1 MSSVIDILSDADKNI
16 HTIINHKNNRYLRNL
31 LEAAF
36 LPEKKLLLPEGVPE
50 YKSNVDSAYQNQGAI
65 WQIARKIDV
74 FYRSDVKSIVREV
87 AFLRALESISD
98 VEGDLLVAIK
108 EQNVDL
114 IYPNLTYENLKNVG
128 YF

>member
-1 MSSVIDILSDADKNI
+1 M
-16 HTIINHKNNRYLRNL
+16 
-31 LEAAF
+31 EAAF